1 MQKIKVFAW
10 AGAVMLMATA
20 PSFAMGWWIPGHG
33 GDNGGG
39 KPPQSH
45 SAPGPVI
52 GIGLPALAIAGG
64 YALYMI
70 RRRK

>member
-1 MQKIKVFAW
+1 MQKMKTFAW
-10 AGAVMLMATA
+10 AGAVLLMATA
-20 PSFAMGWWIPGHG
+20 PSFAMGWWVPGN
-33 GDNGGG
+33 GDGGG

-45 SAPGPVI
+45 SAPGPVL
-52 GIGLPALAIAGG
+52 GLGLPALAIAGG